1 MECKIVEL
9 VKEIWQKS
17 LEQELLK
24 QSEDLPLLVEKSLE
38 VIIILLYYCH
48 IIISLMLL
56 AVPPNKTKHNES

>member
-1 MECKIVEL
+1 VECKIVEL